1 MKNIFRISID
11 DCRMFAHHGVMPQER
26 RVGNEFSVSLQV
38 TYPLINPVINPVI
51 DPVSHPAG
59 DASLAEYP
67 DELAGTI
74 SYAELYAIVKEEMEK
89 PRNLLETVAA
99 AIAARISAQ
108 YPQIESGSVSIT
120 KLTPPIAGF
129 TGSATVTLEF

>member
-1 MKNIFRISID
+1 
-11 DCRMFAHHGVMPQER
+11 MFAHHGVMSQER
-26 RVGNEFSVSLQV
+26 SIGNEFSVSLQV
-38 TYPLINPVINPVI
+38 NYPLTY
-51 DPVSHPAG
+51 PAG

-74 SYAELYAIVKEEMEK
+74 SYADLYTIVKEEMDK

-99 AIAARISAQ
+99 AIASRITAQ
-108 YPQIESGSVSIT
+108 YSQIDSGNISIT